1 MHLLLGQEAA
11 ALSGDGPSP
20 LHGEKLANT
29 TTGPNGNDGSEMH
42 LSCDRKVIILSKTT
56 LPLNIFFCIAV
67 EKSYSGDELRA

>member
-42 LSCDRKVIILSKTT
+42 LSCDRKVHHSFEDHLALEHIL
-56 LPLNIFFCIAV
+56 L
-67 EKSYSGDELRA
+67 YSG